1 MSLFKTPA
9 RPRASALLHKL
20 VAKDFE
26 AKTRIWSSDMVREAV
41 QLHAFRPKATG
52 SLYNDVHKL
61 AFLLLLDTHFFL
73 FVRARPYLLYD
84 GHGMSIADAI
94 SSCTWS
100 GEAHA
105 WIAYCTHIRYSTAH
119 SHTPQYFLDAEVTHG
134 QSFCDR

>member
-52 SLYNDVHKL
+52 SLSNDVHKL
-61 AFLLLLDTHFFL
+61 AFLLLLDTKLL
-73 FVRARPYLLYD
+73 FICARAPLPDL
-84 GHGMSIADAI
+84 
-94 SSCTWS
+94 
-100 GEAHA
+100 
-105 WIAYCTHIRYSTAH
+105 
-119 SHTPQYFLDAEVTHG
+119 
-134 QSFCDR
+134 